1 MTNPHDFRVGDYRV
15 WFDPPPIPTRN
26 CDWHFQ
32 HKDDA
37 GEVGRSGDGPTAQD
51 CLVQIVELLSEE
63 LDTARGA
70 NRALRRFRDELQKAN
85 SDYLERFRQAVAS
98 ANRVARTHVVQP
110 GDTLSGIGEKYGVP
124 WKRLALLNKL
134 KNPHLIYPGQII
146 LLELRR

>member
-70 NRALRRFRDELQKAN
+70 NRALRRFRDELHEANTAYVNRARAAEYVVRDVRARLKDHQEKVDAGYFQDMNVLTKDLQK
-85 SDYLERFRQAVAS
+85 
-98 ANRVARTHVVQP
+98 
-110 GDTLSGIGEKYGVP
+110 
-124 WKRLALLNKL
+124 LAEPK
-134 KNPHLIYPGQII
+134 
-146 LLELRR
+146 